1 MALAAH
7 RRLDTWS
14 NSCPSLLQRQLHSSV
29 PLRTL
34 AMDDECPRGRL
45 SSSHFTCNET
55 LIHPSLPTSPWFPGI
70 YAVPVMMKGR
80 ITSGKKKKKSVQTYQ
95 EKHEG
100 KCSQRGAQTS
110 PASKCPQGPAFAFA
124 PKTTNGRLEGAS
136 FSGFA
141 GQGKG
146 IPARGGGGTGRGLT
160 GGSARGGL
168 GRWRANWAAREE
180 GRGGAWTP
188 G

>member
-1 MALAAH
+1 M
-7 RRLDTWS
+7 
-14 NSCPSLLQRQLHSSV
+14 
-29 PLRTL
+29 
-34 AMDDECPRGRL
+34 
-45 SSSHFTCNET
+45 
-55 LIHPSLPTSPWFPGI
+55 
-70 YAVPVMMKGR
+70 
-80 ITSGKKKKKSVQTYQ
+80 KKKKKSVQTYQ

-180 GRGGAWTP
+180 VLPSGGKKNIITAAFLL
-188 G
+188 